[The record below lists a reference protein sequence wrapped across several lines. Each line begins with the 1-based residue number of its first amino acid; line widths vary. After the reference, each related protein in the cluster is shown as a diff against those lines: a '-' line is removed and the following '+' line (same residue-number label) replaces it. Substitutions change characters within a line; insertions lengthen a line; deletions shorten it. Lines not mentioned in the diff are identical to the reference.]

1 MSSARAVI
9 LQLFEGCLFTLK
21 VQSRLTYLKTVLLVL
36 VEVISGNHGNMV
48 YKSLLINRL

>member
-21 VQSRLTYLKTVLLVL
+21 VQLCLTYLKTAKLVL
-36 VEVISGNHGNMV
+36 VEVIPGNHGNMV
-48 YKSLLINRL
+48 YKSLHINRL